1 MQNKFK
7 FKQNNLY
14 SNRIKTKNSDVLT
27 AHSIIYQN
35 NITTFE
41 SNNIN
46 NNHSLKIRCTTLYI

>member
-1 MQNKFK
+1 MQIQFK

-14 SNRIKTKNSDVLT
+14 SNRIKNKNSDVLI

-46 NNHSLKIRCTTLYI
+46 NNHS

>member
-1 MQNKFK
+1 MQIQFK

-27 AHSIIYQN
+27 TYSIIYQN
-35 NITTFE
+35 DITTFE

-46 NNHSLKIRCTTLYI
+46 NNHS